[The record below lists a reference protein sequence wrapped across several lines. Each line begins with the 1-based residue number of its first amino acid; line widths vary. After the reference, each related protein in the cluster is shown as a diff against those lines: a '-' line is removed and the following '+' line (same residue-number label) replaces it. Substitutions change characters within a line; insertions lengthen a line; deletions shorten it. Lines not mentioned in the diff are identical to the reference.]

1 MSLEHQ
7 DLSPLMD
14 YLPLKQHICWCM
26 ASFLPPDDAR
36 DQLAA
41 PWHYQTPNQP
51 RFGVTDLSGLG
62 QSSHVRAGELEVER
76 SCFVGHRVTA
86 REKTVL
92 FPEVTRT
99 GDLERMG
106 WNQKVR

>member
-1 MSLEHQ
+1 M
-7 DLSPLMD
+7 
-14 YLPLKQHICWCM
+14 
-26 ASFLPPDDAR
+26 
-36 DQLAA
+36 
-41 PWHYQTPNQP
+41 
-51 RFGVTDLSGLG
+51 
-62 QSSHVRAGELEVER
+62 RAGELEVER